1 MQKLQLYHQWIK
13 IYTNHSEIHQ
23 VFDDQIIHPEL
34 CANDDIVV
42 EGKKIDIYEFFAMN
56 KDDEEEISVYDE
68 EETETKS
75 DFDDDDDDDNPDE
88 VIVET
93 LANNNKK
100 PRKSKKSTNQNKS

>member
-75 DFDDDDDDDNPDE
+75 DFDDDDDNPDE